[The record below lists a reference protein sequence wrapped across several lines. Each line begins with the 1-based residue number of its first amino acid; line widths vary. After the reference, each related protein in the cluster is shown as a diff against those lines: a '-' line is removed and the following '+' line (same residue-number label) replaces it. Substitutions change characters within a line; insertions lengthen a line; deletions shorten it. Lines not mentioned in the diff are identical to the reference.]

1 MSLNTYEN
9 DLAHLHAYKNMYTS
23 LQPLSSITDVR
34 APHIIFFF
42 LLLPSSIA
50 ELNSIRCPRWL
61 AAATARTRPHA
72 RRSGMQ
78 VLQALQ
84 AAQQAQLL
92 AQ

>member
-1 MSLNTYEN
+1 MKMTWAQLQAYMNT
-9 DLAHLHAYKNMYTS
+9 YTS

-34 APHIIFFF
+34 APFVIFFF

-50 ELNSIRCPRWL
+50 ELNNIRCRRWL
-61 AAATARTRPHA
+61 AAARTRPHA
-72 RRSGMQ
+72 RHSGMQ